1 MLYFIQFMVALR
13 LATALWQVE
22 SFWLFLGHT
31 NCIST
36 LEQRT
41 GTATKWVLSDAAF
54 SVRSFDV
61 LVVV

>member
-1 MLYFIQFMVALR
+1 MVALR